1 MVANIK
7 WKIEFFI
14 SSALIGRSDFLS
26 THISRWQQLLE
37 RVFEKFQDDK
47 KGSRFLQADPL
58 IYLTLMCSM
67 SFRTW
72 RGIYA

>member
-26 THISRWQQLLE
+26 THISR
-37 RVFEKFQDDK
+37 
-47 KGSRFLQADPL
+47 
-58 IYLTLMCSM
+58 
-67 SFRTW
+67 
-72 RGIYA
+72 